1 MTKKYGGLG
10 TDTGF
15 VMHDADEEDGRENFE
30 EGCGQDYDYDYDLFD
45 DDFEA
50 YCSKMRILKKGVSR
64 TLEALFGG
72 FMSRSMGEF
81 NFLVVGAMGLMA
93 AKMISAQFIDASFL
107 GELNA
112 IAFFIAIGVLAAFTF
127 SEKCPANP
135 IAALCIACLPTIIE
149 IVSVCAVRGI
159 DADVYLSIGNWGVV
173 GAVTG
178 AILGLLSYLV
188 ADADEDDM
196 ARRMF
201 IGLAWG
207 MAIGATA
214 ALFGEMAPY
223 IAREIACRETPT
235 YLEWMPIG

>member
-15 VMHDADEEDGRENFE
+15 VMHDADEKDGRKDAEADYDEDG
-30 EGCGQDYDYDYDLFD
+30 YDPFD
-45 DDFEA
+45 DDFEE
-50 YCSKMRILKKGVSR
+50 YCSKMRVVKRSVSR

-81 NFLVVGAMGLMA
+81 NFLVTGAMGLMA
-93 AKMISAQFIDASFL
+93 AKVISAQFIDASFL

-112 IAFFIAIGVLAAFTF
+112 VAFLIAVGVLAAFAV

-135 IAALCIACLPTIIE
+135 IAALCIAWLPTIIE
-149 IVSVCAVRGI
+149 IVAVCAVRGL
-159 DADVYLSIGNWGVV
+159 DADAYISIGNWSVGCGVA
-173 GAVTG
+173 GA
-178 AILGLLSYLV
+178 ALGLLSYLV
-188 ADADEDDM
+188 AEPDEDDM

-207 MAIGATA
+207 AAIGACA

-223 IAREIACRETPT
+223 IAREIAWRETPT
-235 YLEWMPIG
+235 YLEWAPIG